1 VDPHGRVKVA
11 DFGMAKHITA
21 QSGPLSFKGSPY
33 WMAPEVSMLLQPV
46 CFNVDR
52 RYADALLSCLDFR

>member
-1 VDPHGRVKVA
+1 
-11 DFGMAKHITA
+11 MQITA